1 MYPNT
6 DDGNYYRG
14 EVTGSHPSQ
23 GIAKND

>member
-1 MYPNT
+1 NT

-23 GIAKND
+23 GAAIDD